1 MTQAKRSNTAASI
14 RQRLLDLARER
25 QIDFNLI
32 LTRYGLERFLYRL
45 SISEYSDR
53 FVLKGAMLFPL
64 WGVPSYRQTRDI
76 DLLGFGESDIKTLEA
91 IFRNICMTAAE
102 DDGMRFDPET
112 VQAEDIRD
120 QMEYG
125 GVRLKLNATLDGA
138 RIHIQVDIGFGDAV
152 TPDAVS
158 GDFPTLLGLSAPHLK
173 VYPRETVVAEKYQ
186 AMVQLGIANSR
197 MKDFYDLWVIGRL
210 FDFDGPTLANA
221 LAGTFERRNT
231 TIPVEVPLALTT
243 EFFSDRE
250 KIRMWNGFLNRAGLP
265 ANISLDEVARFI
277 SIFIMPPARAVILHE
292 AFDRS
297 WPAGGPWRA
306 SSVDSLRNSKP

>member
-197 MKDFYDLWVIGRL
+197 MKDFYDLWMLSEKIKFKGEVLKDAIRRTFEHRDTDIPENEPVAFSERFASDKQDLWLAFVRTSSIKDAPEQMETVIAHLRKFIFPV
-210 FDFDGPTLANA
+210 FDSIRTDMKFTKTWSADGPW
-221 LAGTFERRNT
+221 
-231 TIPVEVPLALTT
+231 
-243 EFFSDRE
+243 
-250 KIRMWNGFLNRAGLP
+250 K
-265 ANISLDEVARFI
+265 
-277 SIFIMPPARAVILHE
+277 
-292 AFDRS
+292 
-297 WPAGGPWRA
+297 
-306 SSVDSLRNSKP
+306 